1 MPVTLI
7 KRDNYTNPIKSAIE
21 LCSGFNG
28 LKPDHNV
35 LIKPNLVMGADKKMI
50 PPFGKVTTASAIEH
64 LIQALLDHNCRKITI
79 GEGAIVNPEF
89 GSDTAAAMK
98 FSGIDRIGKKYGIK
112 LEDFES
118 SAFKKIQI
126 NGHVFKIAASALE
139 TDFLINVPVLKTH
152 GQAIVSLGM
161 KNLKGCLKF
170 SSKIR
175 FHKRGHLLDMIAQL
189 NTHIKSDLIV
199 IDGTY
204 AMDRG
209 PTMGTAHPMNLIIA
223 GTDILETEMVGTAVL
238 GKDPK
243 KIPHIQSYCKL
254 TGRSVDLESI
264 EIKGESIESVTVD
277 LPWEGDFNK
286 CFKNFG
292 LSGIQVSSRTADT
305 SICSGCYGNMEFANY
320 MFCKDNPGLNI
331 DKFEICIGK
340 DSKATPDAK
349 EVILFGDCAIKNNQE
364 DRRAIQIP
372 GCPPEVG
379 QYYPL
384 LVKKALPTRRGI
396 PLLLTR
402 MIKNSAFKMG
412 LYRENFGLWDEY
424 QSPEFDKSHYL

>member
-1 MPVTLI
+1 MPVALI
-7 KRDNYTNPIKSAIE
+7 KRDNYTNSIKSAIE
-21 LCSGFNG
+21 LCSGFSA
-28 LKPDHNV
+28 LKPEHKV

-64 LIQALLDHNCRKITI
+64 LIQALFDHNCHKITI

-89 GSDTAAAMK
+89 GSDTAAAMR

-161 KNLKGCLKF
+161 KNLKGCLKS
-170 SSKIR
+170 SSKTR
-175 FHKRGHLLDMIAQL
+175 FHKTGHLLDMIAQL
-189 NTHIKSDLIV
+189 NTHIKCDLII

-223 GTDILETEMVGTAVL
+223 GTDILETDVVGTAVL

-264 EIKGESIESVTVD
+264 VIKGESIESVAID

-292 LSGIQVSSRTADT
+292 LSGIQVSSQTADT

-320 MFCKDNPGLNI
+320 MFCKDNPGINI

-340 DSKATPDAK
+340 GSKATSDAK

-364 DRRAIQIP
+364 DARAIQVT

-384 LVKKALPTRRGI
+384 LVKKALPSRRAT

-424 QSPEFDKSHYL
+424 QSPEFDKSHY

>member
-1 MPVTLI
+1 MPVALI
-7 KRDNYTNPIKSAIE
+7 KRDSYTNPIKSAIE
-21 LCSGFNG
+21 LCGGFSA
-28 LKPDHNV
+28 LKPDHKV

-50 PPFGKVTTASAIEH
+50 PPFGKVTTASVIEY
-64 LIQALLDHNCRKITI
+64 LIQALFDHSCRKITI
-79 GEGAIVNPEF
+79 GEGAIVNSEF
-89 GSDTAAAMK
+89 GSDTASAVK
-98 FSGIDRIGKKYGIK
+98 FSGIDRIGKIYGIK

-118 SAFKKIQI
+118 SAFKKIQH

-139 TDFLINVPVLKTH
+139 ADFVINVPVLKTH

-170 SSKIR
+170 SSKKR
-175 FHKRGHLLDMIAQL
+175 AHKHGHLFDLIAQL
-189 NTHIKSDLIV
+189 NTNIKSDLIV

-238 GKDPK
+238 GKDPDM
-243 KIPHIQSYCKL
+243 IPHIQSYCKL
-254 TGRSVDLESI
+254 TGRNVDLKSI
-264 EIKGESIESVTVD
+264 EIKGESIESVARD

-292 LSGIQVSSRTADT
+292 LSGIQVISQTADT

-364 DRRAIQIP
+364 DTRAIQIS
-372 GCPPEVG
+372 GCPPDVG

-402 MIKNSAFKMG
+402 MIKNSAFKLG

-424 QSPEFDKSHYL
+424 QSPEFDQSHY